1 MKAEEFNALP
11 LEARQFIEKQKGCI
25 SCGGS
30 RDINALYQK
39 YLSMKK
45 TNLYTLRMGAIPF
58 KTEDGESGL
67 LYPLHP
73 ADSEDTILQK
83 LQTAKRVHAV
93 APAKFADFQAEK
105 INAYLDNQ
113 DAKDGLDDNLGGDG
127 LDDNLGGDGLEDDLK
142 ANLAGES
149 ANSASAKQGPI
160 LYGAAK
166 KAAEA
171 KAEAA
176 KKALE

>member
-11 LEARQFIEKQKGCI
+11 LEARQFIEKQKGCV

-30 RDINALYQK
+30 RDINSLYQK
-39 YLSMKK
+39 YLAMKK

-58 KTEDGESGL
+58 KTKDGESGL

-73 ADSEDTILQK
+73 TDSEETILQK

-105 INAYLDNQ
+105 INAYLDS
-113 DAKDGLDDNLGGDG
+113 LDDNLGGDG
-127 LDDNLGGDGLEDDLK
+127 LDDNLGGDGLDDDLK

-149 ANSASAKQGPI
+149 ANSAAAKQGPI

-171 KAEAA
+171 KAAAA